1 MGSTGMQGSNGHKRS
16 AGKNLIHEL
25 SGALG
30 DIGTLLPLSLGAIGV
45 AGLAPVPVLLGFAVF
60 YIATGLYY
68 RLPVP
73 VQPMKAWPRSCLPP
87 RSVPRAL
94 SPVAF

>member
-1 MGSTGMQGSNGHKRS
+1 MGSIGNRTVK
-16 AGKNLIHEL
+16 EF

-45 AGLAPVPVLLGFAVF
+45 AGLAPVPVLLGFALF

-73 VQPMKAWPRSCLPP
+73 VQPMKA
-87 RSVPRAL
+87 VAAL
-94 SPVAF
+94 LLTTQVSAQSLSSSEGCEDTTS